1 MQRVGGTTHYESPGS
16 EEKQKRERER
26 ERERDLKKKREE
38 EVPMIDDQPA
48 RIDDRRST
56 ADV

>member
-1 MQRVGGTTHYESPGS
+1 VQRVGGTTHYESPGS
-16 EEKQKRERER
+16 EEKQERER